1 MDTTDPLVISGF
13 MSEHWGRKAGN
24 PASLPTWVRHAQ
36 KIFPDV
42 DLLAEIRLA
51 MMWEMERPS
60 REKKNVRMFMSRW
73 FKRAQESAEKKGR
86 GTVVVSID
94 SARWLKRNN
103 RKPELKLTRW
113 MDSRGPLTEE
123 LIKKYCSYYGVP
135 APDDIDV
142 VVSIYNVKAGA

>member
-113 MDSRGPLTEE
+113 MDGRGPLTEE

>member
-113 MDSRGPLTEE
+113 MDGRGPLTEE

-142 VVSIYNVKAGA
+142 VVSIYNVKVGA

>member
-73 FKRAQESAEKKGR
+73 FKRAQENAEKKGR

>member
-73 FKRAQESAEKKGR
+73 FKRAQENAEKKGR

-113 MDSRGPLTEE
+113 MDGRGPLTEE